1 MKKKGM
7 MSFASGNLMWGGV
20 ALVLTG
26 IFIATGS
33 PKNLIVFMT
42 PYSGTQVVFS
52 RILDDGLPCIDAR
65 VRYKKISIHHRDNIF
80 SFFKKMS

>member
-1 MKKKGM
+1 MKKNGM

-20 ALVLTG
+20 ALVLTA

-42 PYSGTQVVFS
+42 PYSGNQVVFS
-52 RILDDGLPCIDAR
+52 RILAMMGCLASMLGYAIG
-65 VRYKKISIHHRDNIF
+65 K
-80 SFFKKMS
+80 

>member
-7 MSFASGNLMWGGV
+7 MSFASCNLMWGGV
-20 ALVLTG
+20 ALVLTA

-42 PYSGTQVVFS
+42 PYSGNQVVFS
-52 RILDDGLPCIDAR
+52 RILAMMGCLASMLGYAIR
-65 VRYKKISIHHRDNIF
+65 K
-80 SFFKKMS
+80 

>member
-20 ALVLTG
+20 AFVLTA
-26 IFIATGS
+26 IFIVTGS

-42 PYSGTQVVFS
+42 PYSGNQVVFS
-52 RILDDGLPCIDAR
+52 RILAMMECLASLLGYAIR
-65 VRYKKISIHHRDNIF
+65 K
-80 SFFKKMS
+80 

>member
-1 MKKKGM
+1 MKKNGM

-20 ALVLTG
+20 ALVLTA

-42 PYSGTQVVFS
+42 PNSGNQVVFS
-52 RILDDGLPCIDAR
+52 RILAMMGYLASMLGHVIR
-65 VRYKKISIHHRDNIF
+65 K
-80 SFFKKMS
+80 

>member
-20 ALVLTG
+20 ALVLTA

-42 PYSGTQVVFS
+42 PYSGNQVVFS
-52 RILDDGLPCIDAR
+52 RILVMMGCLASMIGYAIR
-65 VRYKKISIHHRDNIF
+65 K
-80 SFFKKMS
+80 

>member
-1 MKKKGM
+1 MKKKDM

-20 ALVLTG
+20 ALVLTA

-42 PYSGTQVVFS
+42 PYSGNQVVFS
-52 RILDDGLPCIDAR
+52 RILAMMCCLASMLGYAIR
-65 VRYKKISIHHRDNIF
+65 K
-80 SFFKKMS
+80 

>member
-7 MSFASGNLMWGGV
+7 MSFASGNLRWGGV
-20 ALVLTG
+20 ALVLTT

-42 PYSGTQVVFS
+42 PYSGNQVVFS
-52 RILDDGLPCIDAR
+52 RILAMMECLASLLGYAIR
-65 VRYKKISIHHRDNIF
+65 K
-80 SFFKKMS
+80 

>member
-1 MKKKGM
+1 MKKNGM

-20 ALVLTG
+20 ALVLTA

-42 PYSGTQVVFS
+42 PYSGNQVVFS
-52 RILDDGLPCIDAR
+52 RILAMMGCLASMLGYAIR
-65 VRYKKISIHHRDNIF
+65 K
-80 SFFKKMS
+80 

>member
-1 MKKKGM
+1 MKKNGM

-20 ALVLTG
+20 ALVLTA

-42 PYSGTQVVFS
+42 PYSGNQVVFS
-52 RILDDGLPCIDAR
+52 RILAMMECLASLLGYAIR
-65 VRYKKISIHHRDNIF
+65 K
-80 SFFKKMS
+80 